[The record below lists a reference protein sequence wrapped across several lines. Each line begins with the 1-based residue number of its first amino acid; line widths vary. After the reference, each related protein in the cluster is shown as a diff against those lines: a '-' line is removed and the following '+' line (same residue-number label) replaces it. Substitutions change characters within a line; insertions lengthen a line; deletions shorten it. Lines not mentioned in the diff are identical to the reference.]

1 MSREH
6 LPMKDS
12 ARRMAGKVSCP
23 TCGALQNHPCIGTR
37 SNIRKAMH
45 ADRYAKSR
53 GEMPL

>member
-1 MSREH
+1 MSRAY
-6 LPMKDS
+6 LPMKAS
-12 ARRMAGKVSCP
+12 ARREAGKVSCP

-45 ADRYAKSR
+45 ADRYAKAR